1 MTIAENLNLDCF
13 KICRLTRGLIKVEIV
28 FYTSK
33 LLEQKMYFIQSQN
46 KVHFIYKV
54 HFLES
59 EHYTLNS
66 DESRVYPLSR
76 EKYKIF
82 QF

>member
-1 MTIAENLNLDCF
+1 
-13 KICRLTRGLIKVEIV
+13 
-28 FYTSK
+28 
-33 LLEQKMYFIQSQN
+33 MYFIQPQN

-66 DESRVYPLSR
+66 DESRVYLLSR
-76 EKYKIF
+76 KKYKNF
-82 QF
+82 QFFLLKMTAIKQSLF